1 MIFEGSPVIGY
12 VMRLSG
18 YILSVKI
25 WLAACL
31 VATMLIGPASADVH
45 AMAPDTIACQALDD
59 QLAASGTDRKDDGQ
73 SRPDH
78 DHHAH
83 TCGSCHFHLAGSFPS
98 RFVSPWGLRTVV
110 LPEANM
116 FAPRAGPFGLYRPPR
131 V

>member
-45 AMAPDTIACQALDD
+45 AIDPETIVCQALDD
-59 QLAASGTDRKDDGQ
+59 QGVETSTERTKDGQ
-73 SRPDH
+73 SSPDH
-78 DHHAH
+78 DHHVDA
-83 TCGSCHFHLAGSFPS
+83 CGSCHFHLAGSFHTSSVS
-98 RFVSPWGLRTVV
+98 RIIPDASVWPGINAT
-110 LPEANM
+110 
-116 FAPRAGPFGLYRPPR
+116 APRAGPFGLYRPPR